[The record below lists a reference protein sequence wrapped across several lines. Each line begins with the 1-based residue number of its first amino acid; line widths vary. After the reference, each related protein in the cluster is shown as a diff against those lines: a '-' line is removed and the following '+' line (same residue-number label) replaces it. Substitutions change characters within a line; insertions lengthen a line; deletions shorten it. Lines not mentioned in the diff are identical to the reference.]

1 MSEGD
6 IIQAQE
12 VLEEITPE
20 LIDEISGKKKRN
32 SLLNEVLVTGLLKNI
47 NEKVNNKL
55 DTDAQSELVDIIS
68 ERVKDGYDGE
78 GIDLESEIEK
88 AISFDD
94 DPTNDH
100 VITNANKNR
109 VKIPSNRRPPSKESK
124 SANSDVFDQL
134 INLEDN
140 GNSQVDEDFD
150 KLFEDEDEADL
161 TSATDIEQKEL
172 MEKSIIDDF
181 DALLQD
187 DNSNTKEDEIE
198 KPLDIDADFDA
209 LLKAENIQ
217 IEAKQE
223 VTSTEKN
230 EQSELENVDNKD
242 DLNDDLAPTKSSVDT
257 AGNPVLLEISDNENE
272 CVKEHV
278 SADENP
284 ANNIS
289 DSLEDIFEKL
299 ETSGE
304 NLAELKDLL
313 ATSVDNDDSAKE
325 DMQASTETAK
335 DPFDDLF
342 AQLDKKNI
350 ENAEVGFQQIVEDK
364 KEDDPNLENQK
375 EDLSDA
381 TELNDQ
387 EKKVIPDDSFM
398 EEISQN
404 LEADASN
411 IQIQLEDKE
420 SGKSQEVE
428 AEIMEPLYS
437 NESEEKLD
445 DKKLEDIK
453 DEVGKEHVE
462 SYDETSYELGTEF
475 RNTSQ
480 REDLLEME
488 VKQLKEKVEQL
499 EKEKKSL
506 KSRIEML
513 SHKQDVL
520 EINKNGKKV
529 IVPTESHDQEML
541 EEEIR
546 NDTREAELLIQ
557 LKHLS
562 ERVEVQ
568 DTLLAETKEDNTV
581 LRIQNQS
588 LLESL
593 NKALANTKTKKK
605 SFDTPSLDW
614 IESDDSNEKK
624 KMFLLEQELEDQK
637 EVNKQLKAY
646 VGDILINIIVQNP
659 QILEKKPESEC

>member
-1 MSEGD
+1 
-6 IIQAQE
+6 
-12 VLEEITPE
+12 
-20 LIDEISGKKKRN
+20 
-32 SLLNEVLVTGLLKNI
+32 
-47 NEKVNNKL
+47 
-55 DTDAQSELVDIIS
+55 
-68 ERVKDGYDGE
+68 
-78 GIDLESEIEK
+78 
-88 AISFDD
+88 
-94 DPTNDH
+94 
-100 VITNANKNR
+100 
-109 VKIPSNRRPPSKESK
+109 
-124 SANSDVFDQL
+124 
-134 INLEDN
+134 
-140 GNSQVDEDFD
+140 
-150 KLFEDEDEADL
+150 
-161 TSATDIEQKEL
+161 
-172 MEKSIIDDF
+172 
-181 DALLQD
+181 
-187 DNSNTKEDEIE
+187 
-198 KPLDIDADFDA
+198 
-209 LLKAENIQ
+209 
-217 IEAKQE
+217 
-223 VTSTEKN
+223 
-230 EQSELENVDNKD
+230 
-242 DLNDDLAPTKSSVDT
+242 
-257 AGNPVLLEISDNENE
+257 
-272 CVKEHV
+272 
-278 SADENP
+278 
-284 ANNIS
+284 
-289 DSLEDIFEKL
+289 
-299 ETSGE
+299 
-304 NLAELKDLL
+304 
-313 ATSVDNDDSAKE
+313 
-325 DMQASTETAK
+325 
-335 DPFDDLF
+335 
-342 AQLDKKNI
+342 
-350 ENAEVGFQQIVEDK
+350 
-364 KEDDPNLENQK
+364 
-375 EDLSDA
+375 
-381 TELNDQ
+381 
-387 EKKVIPDDSFM
+387 M

-420 SGKSQEVE
+420 SAKSEDVE
-428 AEIMEPLYS
+428 AEVMESLNS

-453 DEVGKEHVE
+453 DEVKSQKYELSVISFMTKVGKELVE

-513 SHKQDVL
+513 SQKQDVL

-624 KMFLLEQELEDQK
+624 KLFLLEQELEDQK

>member
-6 IIQAQE
+6 IILAQE

-342 AQLDKKNI
+342 AQLDKTNI

>member
-230 EQSELENVDNKD
+230 EQSELENIDNKD

-342 AQLDKKNI
+342 AQLDKTNI

-381 TELNDQ
+381 TEQNDQ

-411 IQIQLEDKE
+411 IQSQLEDKE

-445 DKKLEDIK
+445 EKKLEDIK
-453 DEVGKEHVE
+453 DEVGKENVE
-462 SYDETSYELGTEF
+462 SNDETSYELGTEF

>member
-342 AQLDKKNI
+342 AQLDETNI

-364 KEDDPNLENQK
+364 KEDDPHLENQK

-445 DKKLEDIK
+445 DKKSEDIK